1 MGIIT
6 SKPKKPKYRVSVK
19 TGDVQFAGTDA
30 DVYLAFYDGHG
41 KRSRDVKLDVIWRN
55 DFERGS
61 TDVFKL
67 GDLGLTGPILQI
79 EVWRGPLPDDWYV
92 EKVEIERMGEG
103 ETDVFPVHRW
113 IRKNTRLKLTRW
125 DSLLPQ
131 FDPNIEQRRRELEE
145 MKADYELMVP
155 QEGLPPK
162 FCTASAAWVPSSV
175 ATAGSL
181 LSLATVDYGGWHPG
195 QSLGVTNM
203 AMTFLN
209 VNDRLRGGNLG
220 QRHVIPSAQQSIV
233 PAKAGIDRFWNV
245 AKRRVNIRMQQ
256 KISSLTAGRF
266 KTLDDL
272 RDVYD
277 GVLGTPRGVANWR
290 DDREFGRQRLS
301 GCNPNRIALC
311 TEIPNNFAVTGEMV
325 EPFLEGRTLDDA
337 LQARRIFIVNYKVME
352 DLDLETSDGRQLC
365 CPMCLVLYRDV
376 NNDLYPIVFPHSC
389 AVPCA
394 CCTGTLMTICTPLCF
409 PTAVLSHVP
418 ALCCPMCLLYRD
430 VNNDLYPLCF
440 PTAVLSHVPAL
451 CCPMCL
457 LYRDVNDDL
466 YPIVF
471 PHSCAVPCACCT
483 DVLSHVPAVQ
493 LCCPMCLL
501 YRDVNDDLYPIA
513 IQLFQHGD
521 QNPVFLPSDPPYT
534 WLLAKMWFNNAD
546 ASFHQSTTH
555 IGLTHLMA
563 EPFAVSAKRQ
573 LSRSHPLYKLMAP
586 HFIFLIPINFKALAT
601 LMAPNAWVDENMGI
615 GRQGTYNLIKKVLK
629 EWRLD
634 VQGTLPADLKD
645 RGVDDPGIL
654 PSYYFRD
661 DAILL
666 FNAIHKYIK
675 MVVEAVYDD
684 PSKITEDYELQAWAK
699 EIVTP
704 AEQGGC
710 GMKGVSG
717 NGEFTTTDQIVAVVT
732 AVVYICSAGHAA
744 ANFAQYDEYGFPPNY
759 PAYLHGKPPRDKAP
773 RTEQDI
779 IDQLPDKSKTLEMMV
794 ITRMLSDRSTNGL
807 GSFEVEYMYDPVGTQ
822 AVAEFRKDLDE
833 VHEIIKER
841 NKTRKQPYVYLDPRE
856 VPNAISI

>member
-6 SKPKKPKYRVSVK
+6 SKPKKPKYRISVK

-30 DVYLAFYDGHG
+30 DVYLAFYDGNG

-79 EVWRGPLPDDWYV
+79 EVWRGRVPDDWYV
-92 EKVEIERMGEG
+92 EKVEIERLGEG

-113 IRKNTRLKLTRW
+113 IRKSTRLKLTRW
-125 DSLLPQ
+125 DSVLPQ
-131 FDPNIEQRRRELEE
+131 FDPNLEQRQREMEE
-145 MKADYELMVP
+145 MKANYELMVP

-162 FCTASAAWVPSSV
+162 IKNLPPDEDFSA
-175 ATAGSL
+175 
-181 LSLATVDYGGWHPG
+181 DY
-195 QSLGVTNM
+195 
-203 AMTFLN
+203 
-209 VNDRLRGGNLG
+209 
-220 QRHVIPSAQQSIV
+220 
-233 PAKAGIDRFWNV
+233 KWNV

-256 KISSLTAGRF
+256 KISSMTTGRF

-272 RDVYD
+272 INVYE
-277 GVLGTPRGVANWR
+277 GVLGTPKGVENWR

-301 GCNPNRIALC
+301 GCNPNRITLC
-311 TEIPNNFAVTGEMV
+311 TEVPNNFAVTGEMV
-325 EPFLEGRTLDDA
+325 EPFLEGRTFDDA
-337 LQARRIFIVNYKVME
+337 LQAKRIFMVNYKVME

-365 CPMCLVLYRDV
+365 CPMCLLYRD
-376 NNDLYPIVFPHSC
+376 I
-389 AVPCA
+389 
-394 CCTGTLMTICTPLCF
+394 
-409 PTAVLSHVP
+409 
-418 ALCCPMCLLYRD
+418 
-430 VNNDLYPLCF
+430 
-440 PTAVLSHVPAL
+440 
-451 CCPMCL
+451 
-457 LYRDVNDDL
+457 
-466 YPIVF
+466 
-471 PHSCAVPCACCT
+471 
-483 DVLSHVPAVQ
+483 
-493 LCCPMCLL
+493 
-501 YRDVNDDLYPIA
+501 NDDLYPIA

-555 IGLTHLMA
+555 IGKTFSHIVIHCLTHLMA

-573 LSRSHPLYKLMAP
+573 LSRSHPLFKLMAP

-645 RGVDDPGIL
+645 RGVDDPDIL
-654 PSYYFRD
+654 PGYYFRD

-666 FNAIHKYIK
+666 YNAIHKYVR

-684 PSKITEDYELQAWAK
+684 ASKIVEDYELQAWAK
-699 EIVTP
+699 EIVNP
-704 AEQGGC
+704 AEEGGC
-710 GMKGVSG
+710 GMQGISG
-717 NGEFTTTDQIVAVVT
+717 NGQFTTTDQIVAVVT
-732 AVVYICSAGHAA
+732 SVVYICSAGHAA

-759 PAYLHGKPPRDKAP
+759 PAYLHGQPPRDKAP

-807 GSFEVEYMYDPVGTQ
+807 GMFEVEYMYDPEGTR
-822 AVAEFRKDLDE
+822 AVAEFRKDLDKI
-833 VHEIIKER
+833 HEIIKER